1 MEPFCGENT
10 PKNTRFGKKYVLKV
24 RGEEEVREG
33 GEIGEIG
40 VISVIGIIGGGDG
53 AGIFL

>member
-24 RGEEEVREG
+24 RGEEAEEG
-33 GEIGEIG
+33 EGYRRDRRNRCYKCYR
-40 VISVIGIIGGGDG
+40 SYRW
-53 AGIFL
+53 